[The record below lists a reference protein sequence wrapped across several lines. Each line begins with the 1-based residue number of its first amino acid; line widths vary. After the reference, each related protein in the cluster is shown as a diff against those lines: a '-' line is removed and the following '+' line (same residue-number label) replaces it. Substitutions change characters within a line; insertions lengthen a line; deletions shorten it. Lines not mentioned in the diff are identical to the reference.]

1 MRGVSTID
9 PVARDVGPD
18 DPSNRPTEMAEYGAG
33 GPLRP
38 GFEPFGSPDQPDNTD
53 RLETLDADSAPAP
66 WYRKRAVLV
75 GWGAL
80 VLLLIALIVYG
91 LVELATGGGG
101 GGAPSSTTSSTTTTT
116 TTTTTSPT
124 TTTTTTESS
133 SPAPAPPPPP
143 GAAIP
148 PPQQAPPP
156 PAQQPPHRHIPNLPQ
171 VPTVITIPQVP
182 TVITLPP
189 HLGH

>member
-1 MRGVSTID
+1 VRGKPRCLRAVSTID
-9 PVARDVGPD
+9 PVARDAGAD
-18 DPSNRPTEMAEYGAG
+18 DPSNRPTELAQYGAG
-33 GPLRP
+33 GQWPP
-38 GFEPFGSPDQPDNTD
+38 GSDRFGTPGQSDITEQ
-53 RLETLDADSAPAP
+53 LQAQSAPTP

-101 GGAPSSTTSSTTTTT
+101 GVAPSTTPSTTTTT
-116 TTTTTSPT
+116 TTPT
-124 TTTTTTESS
+124 TTTTTTE
-133 SPAPAPPPPP
+133 PIAPPPT
-143 GAAIP
+143 GDATE
-148 PPQQAPPP
+148 PPQQAPQPS
-156 PAQQPPHRHIPNLPQ
+156 AQQPPRRPHLPEQIPRLPL
-171 VPTVITIPQVP
+171 PSVITIPQVP